1 MVVVTDG
8 RATSGSSDPIAAA
21 HHAMGHLAR
30 TGGRI
35 VVLDTETGPTSL
47 GLASQIAERVGATH
61 LPLDVRDEAQL
72 ERVVRSL

>member
-1 MVVVTDG
+1 
-8 RATSGSSDPIAAA
+8 
-21 HHAMGHLAR
+21 MGHLAR